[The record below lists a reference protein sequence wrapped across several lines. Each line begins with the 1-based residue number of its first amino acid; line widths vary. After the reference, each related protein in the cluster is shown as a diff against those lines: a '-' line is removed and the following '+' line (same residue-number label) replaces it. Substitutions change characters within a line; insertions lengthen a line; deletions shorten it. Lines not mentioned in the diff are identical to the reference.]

1 MFLDL
6 AAVRISRKQAHC
18 TRNTRD
24 RTIINHTMFRQL
36 PQIPSIGR
44 GSCFF
49 KRSISFS
56 TGKSN
61 QYPPTYFSNPSPGS
75 SGSLAQQANG
85 SSSQFQ
91 PPQMQMQTPGSG
103 SGSPRFSVFKDIG
116 MGVAL
121 VALVYF
127 AVDNYNTRLT
137 LQQKAFENAMEQQK
151 AVALAQM
158 SFNNARKKREIQI
171 LNERKNFQ
179 KREMKMALHV
189 ALLRKQLQEAGVQPV
204 DINEAIAEFE
214 RNVKMEN
221 SLANVTGASLWIVD
235 DADIKSYVPSSHEY
249 DRK

>member
-1 MFLDL
+1 
-6 AAVRISRKQAHC
+6 
-18 TRNTRD
+18 
-24 RTIINHTMFRQL
+24 
-36 PQIPSIGR
+36 
-44 GSCFF
+44 
-49 KRSISFS
+49 
-56 TGKSN
+56 
-61 QYPPTYFSNPSPGS
+61 
-75 SGSLAQQANG
+75 
-85 SSSQFQ
+85 
-91 PPQMQMQTPGSG
+91 MQMQTPGSG

-249 DRK
+249 DRKWAIQFSLEHEYGHAFLFIYIYTQQHRFQISFFSQLT

>member
-1 MFLDL
+1 
-6 AAVRISRKQAHC
+6 
-18 TRNTRD
+18 
-24 RTIINHTMFRQL
+24 
-36 PQIPSIGR
+36 
-44 GSCFF
+44 
-49 KRSISFS
+49 
-56 TGKSN
+56 
-61 QYPPTYFSNPSPGS
+61 
-75 SGSLAQQANG
+75 
-85 SSSQFQ
+85 
-91 PPQMQMQTPGSG
+91 
-103 SGSPRFSVFKDIG
+103 
-116 MGVAL
+116 
-121 VALVYF
+121 
-127 AVDNYNTRLT
+127 
-137 LQQKAFENAMEQQK
+137 MEQQK